1 MDWTKKLLLALGL
14 AVGCSSLIAF
24 HGRAAYAPSEGQVSG
39 QAEAASDPQLDLR
52 LAKYYEIYA
61 SVLSF
66 EERIAQAETANGGRK
81 PKQIEIVKGQEEGL
95 PHGLPAS
102 VVRAGESQLLQRQ
115 AANADV
121 IVMGRP
127 LSERSLPIE
136 DRTFL
141 FTEYAVRVD
150 RVISCDRH
158 NVATGDVI
166 TVSRGGGELVVD
178 NVR

>member
-1 MDWTKKLLLALGL
+1 MTVHWSACIRSGALFHEAHFQKNYHWELWICFWHHSRGLLKEYYGMDWTKKLLLALGL

-81 PKQIEIVKGQEEGL
+81 
-95 PHGLPAS
+95 
-102 VVRAGESQLLQRQ
+102 
-115 AANADV
+115 
-121 IVMGRP
+121 
-127 LSERSLPIE
+127 
-136 DRTFL
+136 
-141 FTEYAVRVD
+141 
-150 RVISCDRH
+150 
-158 NVATGDVI
+158 
-166 TVSRGGGELVVD
+166 
-178 NVR
+178 